1 MGGPA
6 AIDMG
11 EYSNADALPK
21 NDDNSVGNIKEVV
34 ETALSNSPAF
44 KGCNVEV
51 KGHEVDENGN
61 VLVNCVASQP
71 PQATE
76 VDVAIDMNEYS
87 NTDSGNKPEPVKDE
101 TDETAVL
108 QFRVLK
114 GLKPEKDSTGS
125 RLDWGEWFDCTGMK
139 QVLSSIMPNGPA
151 PGWSDAEWACRFHS
165 AYRDEDW
172 YVVPA
177 FVTGA
182 PVEPKGFIGL
192 SSAYD
197 IGQFRSKNPLS
208 IPKEIVAWDQEAH
221 KFVTTGRTIP
231 VLTPQEPLTREL
243 FIVGEP
249 EAKKEEA

>member
-11 EYSNADALPK
+11 
-21 NDDNSVGNIKEVV
+21 
-34 ETALSNSPAF
+34 
-44 KGCNVEV
+44 
-51 KGHEVDENGN
+51 
-61 VLVNCVASQP
+61 
-71 PQATE
+71 
-76 VDVAIDMNEYS
+76 EYS

-101 TDETAVL
+101 PDKTAVL

-125 RLDWGEWFDCTGMK
+125 RLDWGEWFACNGMK
-139 QVLSSIMPNGPA
+139 QALSTIMPNGPA
-151 PGWSDAEWACRFHS
+151 TEELGREWACRFHS
-165 AYRDEDW
+165 AYKDADW

-177 FVTGA
+177 FVTGGH
-182 PVEPKGFIGL
+182 VEPEGWIGL
-192 SSAYD
+192 SSSYD
-197 IGQFRSKNPLS
+197 IGQFRSTDPLS

-221 KFVTTGRTIP
+221 EFVPTGRTIP

-243 FIVGEP
+243 FMVGEP